1 MATQNWKILQ
11 CPGAGFFPRREVS
24 EPWQHDSRAC
34 NTWRGVRT
42 PRIERLERRPV
53 TGGLLDNLDS
63 HGQPLFK
70 KLQPNLEILI
80 KKCSSGNR
88 SPFLALA
95 YIISKGLPPL
105 PANELCPSPSPKAC
119 LHRKQNKLGDLGKMS
134 FHSKSIFQ
142 ISEDG
147 HCCAWHSKIQEWLK
161 NAFEV
166 HILE

>member
-80 KKCSSGNR
+80 QKCSSGNR

-119 LHRKQNKLGDLGKMS
+119 LHRKENKLGDLGKMS
-134 FHSKSIFQ
+134 FHSRSIFQ

-147 HCCAWHSKIQEWLK
+147 HCCAWHSKIQVLLK